1 MVANPAKPFPFL
13 WQGDDIAKTR
23 SVYRFANLL
32 IVIHKIEKNHSKCS
46 LLRESLNTQ
55 KFGKIVTFKTTNNL
69 LNTVCINFVTI
80 SNSKISRSNHSTY
93 STTLDM
99 EEESFTLT
107 TANDSLWSMSSSN
120 ATSTMQS
127 HTSLHPS
134 SIALISQ
141 EILFAIVCLVGL
153 LGNSLVIY
161 VVIRFSK
168 MQTVTNMYIVNLAIA
183 DECFLIGIPFL
194 LVTMI
199 KSSWIFGEVMCK
211 AYLIL
216 TSINQFTSSIFLFIM
231 SADRYIAV
239 CHPISSPKFRTPFIS
254 SHSKQEENWRPEE
267 NGQNISFKSCVIV
280 WADNSTENSTES
292 EQKATTFILYSFV
305 FSFAI
310 PLCLTLIFYCLV
322 IQKLKTVGPKN
333 KSKEKKRS
341 HRKVTN
347 LVLTVVTVYVLCWLP
362 YWIAQI
368 AMTFTPSNER
378 PSQFVVTIHLLAFC
392 LSYSNSAM
400 NPILYAFLSDN
411 FKKSFLK
418 ACTCAAGKDVNATL
432 HLENSVFPRKKQAS
446 DKRKS
451 TRATSICPNNED
463 YCDAG
468 LLVSRGDPSTSAIT
482 LTSRSNITL
491 AMADIKDESSTDL
504 VTRNGMPSV
513 LQPPTNL

>member
-1 MVANPAKPFPFL
+1 MDLEDEA
-13 WQGDDIAKTR
+13 
-23 SVYRFANLL
+23 
-32 IVIHKIEKNHSKCS
+32 
-46 LLRESLNTQ
+46 
-55 KFGKIVTFKTTNNL
+55 FKYTT
-69 LNTVCINFVTI
+69 
-80 SNSKISRSNHSTY
+80 
-93 STTLDM
+93 M
-99 EEESFTLT
+99 
-107 TANDSLWSMSSSN
+107 NDSLTSVVTPNSSFITPSYTTLP
-120 ATSTMQS
+120 A
-127 HTSLHPS
+127 S

-141 EILFAIVCLVGL
+141 EILFAIVCFVGL
-153 LGNSLVIY
+153 LGNTLVIY

-199 KSSWIFGEVMCK
+199 KSSWIFGEVVCK

-239 CHPISSPKFRTPFIS
+239 CHPISSPKWRTPFIS
-254 SHSKQEENWRPEE
+254 RCVSVAAWFCSIILIIPIFSHSKQEENWRPGE
-267 NGQNISFKSCVIV
+267 NGQNISVKSCVIV
-280 WADNSTENSTES
+280 WAENSTENSTES
-292 EQKATTFILYSFV
+292 QQQATTFIMYSFV

-310 PLCLTLIFYCLV
+310 PLCLTLVFYCLV

-368 AMTFTPSNER
+368 AMTFTPSNEG

-432 HLENSVFPRKKQAS
+432 HLENSVFPRKKHTS
-446 DKRKS
+446 DKHKP
-451 TRATSICPNNED
+451 TRATSICPNND
-463 YCDAG
+463 DDCDAG
-468 LLVSRGDPSTSAIT
+468 LLVSKADASTSAIT

-491 AMADIKDESSTDL
+491 LTDTKDISTKDVATK
-504 VTRNGMPSV
+504 NGLPIV
-513 LQPPTNL
+513 LQPGTNL

>member
-1 MVANPAKPFPFL
+1 MDSDEELF
-13 WQGDDIAKTR
+13 
-23 SVYRFANLL
+23 
-32 IVIHKIEKNHSKCS
+32 
-46 LLRESLNTQ
+46 
-55 KFGKIVTFKTTNNL
+55 TF
-69 LNTVCINFVTI
+69 
-80 SNSKISRSNHSTY
+80 ST
-93 STTLDM
+93 M
-99 EEESFTLT
+99 
-107 TANDSLWSMSSSN
+107 NDSLSSVMAPN
-120 ATSTMQS
+120 STLPS
-127 HTSLHPS
+127 YPPLPAS

-153 LGNSLVIY
+153 LGNTLVIY

-199 KSSWIFGEVMCK
+199 KNSWIFGEVMCK

-216 TSINQFTSSIFLFIM
+216 ASINQFTSSIFLFIM

-254 SHSKQEENWRPEE
+254 RCVSVAAWFCSIILIIPIFSHSKQEENWHPGE
-267 NGQNISFKSCVIV
+267 NGQNISVKSCVIV
-280 WADNSTENSTES
+280 WAENSTENSTES
-292 EQKATTFILYSFV
+292 QQKATTFILYSFV

-368 AMTFTPSNER
+368 AMTFTPINES

-418 ACTCAAGKDVNATL
+418 ACTCAAGKDINATL
-432 HLENSVFPRKKQAS
+432 HLENSVFPRKKQTS
-446 DKRKS
+446 DKHKP

-463 YCDAG
+463 ECDAG
-468 LLVSRGDPSTSAIT
+468 LLVSRADASTSAIT
-482 LTSRSNITL
+482 LTSRSNIAL
-491 AMADIKDESSTDL
+491 ASADIKDSNSKDVVTKNGLPST
-504 VTRNGMPSV
+504 
-513 LQPPTNL
+513 LQPGTNL

>member
-1 MVANPAKPFPFL
+1 MQNTNHGHK
-13 WQGDDIAKTR
+13 
-23 SVYRFANLL
+23 NL
-32 IVIHKIEKNHSKCS
+32 K
-46 LLRESLNTQ
+46 
-55 KFGKIVTFKTTNNL
+55 
-69 LNTVCINFVTI
+69 FVTVGLLTPSWSSPCI
-80 SNSKISRSNHSTY
+80 TTKPGNVTANVSNTTMDIEEANTFSTINVSLSSALPSNSTPIIPTESNSVPT
-93 STTLDM
+93 
-99 EEESFTLT
+99 
-107 TANDSLWSMSSSN
+107 
-120 ATSTMQS
+120 
-127 HTSLHPS
+127 
-134 SIALISQ
+134 IALISQ

-153 LGNSLVIY
+153 LGNTLVIY

-199 KSSWIFGEVMCK
+199 KNSWIFGEVMCK

-216 TSINQFTSSIFLFIM
+216 ASINQFTSSIFLFIM

-254 SHSKQEENWRPEE
+254 RCVSVAAWFCSIVLIIPIFSHSKEEENIREE

-280 WADNSTENSTES
+280 WAENSTDNTIES
-292 EQKATTFILYSFV
+292 QHDAKTFILYTFV

-368 AMTFTPSNER
+368 AMTFTPYNNEG
-378 PSQFVVTIHLLAFC
+378 PSKLVVTIHLLAFC

-432 HLENSVFPRKKQAS
+432 HLENSVFPRKKQTS
-446 DKRKS
+446 DKHKP

-463 YCDAG
+463 ECEAG
-468 LLVSRGDPSTSAIT
+468 LLVSRADASTSAIT

-491 AMADIKDESSTDL
+491 AASDIKDSSTKDL
-504 VTRNGMPSV
+504 VTNNGLPSV
-513 LQPPTNL
+513 LQPATNL